1 LGKVDVFDL
10 YELITFFEESVEIS
24 MNKFPPFCITFFL
37 LIASSALSQHVDCEF
52 SNRVDFSKFKTYK
65 WVIFKNA
72 APIDKL
78 TDEQIK
84 AALDAAL
91 ARKGLTN
98 VNSDGTADLLIGY
111 QTSELKDEEFSHQEA
126 PQEIYAGDLAIDM
139 YTPADHHLVWREV
152 ASKTLDP
159 KAKPEKRQKNLDKAV
174 AKLVNNYPPNGK
186 SSCRLD
192 SDM

>member
-1 LGKVDVFDL
+1 
-10 YELITFFEESVEIS
+10 
-24 MNKFPPFCITFFL
+24 MNKFPVFCITLFL

-98 VNSDGTADLLIGY
+98 VKSDGTADLLIGY
-111 QTSELKDEEFSHQEA
+111 QTSELIDEEFSHIDA
-126 PQEIYAGDLAIDM
+126 SHRIIYAGDLAIDM
-139 YTPADHHLVWREV
+139 YTPADHHLVWSGV
-152 ASKTLDP
+152 AHKTLDP
-159 KAKPEKRQKNLDKAV
+159 KAKPEKRQKNLDKAI
-174 AKLVNNYPPNGK
+174 AKLMKNYPPVK
-186 SSCRLD
+186 K
-192 SDM
+192 